1 MRTLLEGDRL
11 LSGGSAEGT
20 AGQHHRYRSTAPV
33 TTPGPFP
40 CCLTCLDG
48 TGVPSS
54 SNRQNPLQFQLPCCW
69 VTRSLCSATS
79 LSFGQKSKGGSSS
92 IRAGRGGGGG
102 DCAKAQGELEPEP
115 EPEPGE
121 RGGGWC
127 SVWLQW
133 PLSQEGKGSSSQ
145 KLSLLGRM
153 TLSWGR
159 MCLSLANEWTG
170 GQAGTA
176 WSQEASR

>member
-11 LSGGSAEGT
+11 CGSAE
-20 AGQHHRYRSTAPV
+20 ARLASTTGIAPQLLSLHQAPSPAVSLALMAPV
-33 TTPGPFP
+33 YPALPTDRIHCSFSSRAVGLPDLCALPLHCPSARNQRVEAAASRLGEGVG
-40 CCLTCLDG
+40 G
-48 TGVPSS
+48 TVQRP
-54 SNRQNPLQFQLPCCW
+54 R
-69 VTRSLCSATS
+69 
-79 LSFGQKSKGGSSS
+79 
-92 IRAGRGGGGG
+92 
-102 DCAKAQGELEPEP
+102 GELEPEP

-159 MCLSLANEWTG
+159 MYSSLANEWTG

-176 WSQEASR
+176 RSQEASR